1 MNIQRTIE
9 LPDYLAK
16 QLDEYLQQHPEET
29 LSSLVIR
36 ILETQVQP
44 NQLSELLE
52 SSNDSAESAN
62 KQRLPACV
70 GMGAS
75 GRGDLSENDE
85 QLLWQEEWRS

>member
-1 MNIQRTIE
+1 MPIQRTIE
-9 LPDYLAK
+9 LPDHLAK
-16 QLDEYLQQHPEET
+16 RLDEYLQQHPEET

-52 SSNDSAESAN
+52 SSNNSAESAN
-62 KQRLPACV
+62 KQGLPACV

-75 GRGDLSENDE
+75 GRGNLSENDE